1 MVVNQATLRSIGVG
15 FSTLFNRAFENTETT
30 WEKVATKVTSDTK
43 EQEYGWLGQFPQM
56 REWIGSREVQKMLL
70 HGYTIRNKTYEST
83 IGVKREDI
91 EDDNYGT
98 YGHLVSG
105 MGEAAAQHPDTLV
118 WGLLME
124 GFTQR
129 CYDGKPFFSDQHLI
143 GDEKSKKKAS
153 NMLHKKLSPESYA
166 EARAMIMSQLGDNRK
181 SLKIIPNTLFV
192 SPTNETMGRKIL
204 ECEFIDGSSN
214 PLRNTASLE
223 VITDLAEKPDFWF
236 LGCTNKAL
244 KPVIFQERKPL
255 KFQSFV
261 DDNDLNVF
269 LKNEYLYG
277 VDGRHNVGFGFWQLM
292 AGSDG
297 TVAGE

>member
-1 MVVNQATLRSIGVG
+1 
-15 FSTLFNRAFENTETT
+15 
-30 WEKVATKVTSDTK
+30 
-43 EQEYGWLGQFPQM
+43 
-56 REWIGSREVQKMLL
+56 
-70 HGYTIRNKTYEST
+70 
-83 IGVKREDI
+83 
-91 EDDNYGT
+91 
-98 YGHLVSG
+98 
-105 MGEAAAQHPDTLV
+105 
-118 WGLLME
+118 
-124 GFTQR
+124 
-129 CYDGKPFFSDQHLI
+129 
-143 GDEKSKKKAS
+143 
-153 NMLHKKLSPESYA
+153 
-166 EARAMIMSQLGDNRK
+166 
-181 SLKIIPNTLFV
+181 
-192 SPTNETMGRKIL
+192 MGRKIL